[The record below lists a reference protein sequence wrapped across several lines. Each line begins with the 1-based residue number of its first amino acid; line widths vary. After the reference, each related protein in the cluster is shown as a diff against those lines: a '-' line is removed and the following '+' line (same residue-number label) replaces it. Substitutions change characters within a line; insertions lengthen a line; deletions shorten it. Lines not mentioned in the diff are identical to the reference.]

1 MKYKKVI
8 NYLWKHRVQIEFIEN
23 NLLETFFFVLVC
35 FLLYKLATKF
45 FKIEKKKKKLF
56 DSFFTIIFFI
66 LILSIFITQAI
77 ILELNQRKFSQ
88 LEYEIRIKNR
98 KIKELK
104 KKLNKWYDWMK
115 KLKHTRV
122 LKKLEYLICFIQVL
136 IQVWLA
142 VYFTMMAE
150 DAGSHEDVRII
161 IFISYFGLNA
171 LLFLINGI
179 LSFLEELTRDRLYG

>member
-1 MKYKKVI
+1 MCELAETAGWMGVVTGNVLI
-8 NYLWKHRVQIEFIEN
+8 C
-23 NLLETFFFVLVC
+23 LL
-35 FLLYKLATKF
+35 LLKST
-45 FKIEKKKKKLF
+45 E
-56 DSFFTIIFFI
+56 
-66 LILSIFITQAI
+66 
-77 ILELNQRKFSQ
+77 
-88 LEYEIRIKNR
+88 
-98 KIKELK
+98 
-104 KKLNKWYDWMK
+104 

>member
-1 MKYKKVI
+1 MDISKNSI
-8 NYLWKHRVQIEFIEN
+8 LR
-23 NLLETFFFVLVC
+23 
-35 FLLYKLATKF
+35 FLLY
-45 FKIEKKKKKLF
+45 IG
-56 DSFFTIIFFI
+56 IIVSSVNIYNFVYFHF
-66 LILSIFITQAI
+66 LYAI
-77 ILELNQRKFSQ
+77 R
-88 LEYEIRIKNR
+88 R
-98 KIKELK
+98 KILCPALGSVAMCELAETAG
-104 KKLNKWYDWMK
+104 WMGVVTGNVLICLLLLK
-115 KLKHTRV
+115 STEKLKHTRV